1 MPYYIRDPKRDH
13 NFDNHLYAIDSL
25 RLTCSS
31 PVYAASRKGFRERFG
46 SFVFLGRLR
55 QSLMQA
61 SGGATESYRVSV
73 VRYRDGCAMVVEFV
87 AFFGFGP
94 RACDLNCSGWAVVG
108 AGGGGSVMF

>member
-1 MPYYIRDPKRDH
+1 
-13 NFDNHLYAIDSL
+13 
-25 RLTCSS
+25 
-31 PVYAASRKGFRERFG
+31 
-46 SFVFLGRLR
+46 
-55 QSLMQA
+55 MQA

-108 AGGGGSVMF
+108 AGGGFCGVRLRGYSGDPTWHDLVSPNTQ